1 MLVQVSGLESSIVLS
16 YQSLDL
22 DGSLFICTCLDITKL
37 LHMCRKKLI
46 VFLKYAHL
54 CRGVKFTPRVV
65 RLAPWK
71 AWDKIVHQGTN
82 YIPNEL
88 IFNNLIL
95 VFNILNV
102 IIKSS
107 IWVVKEQEY
116 AYGIEITSCCSTS
129 FFFFF
134 FFLNSQF
141 FYSKSSIQHQI

>member
-1 MLVQVSGLESSIVLS
+1 
-16 YQSLDL
+16 
-22 DGSLFICTCLDITKL
+22 
-37 LHMCRKKLI
+37 MCRKKLI
-46 VFLKYAHL
+46 VFLKY
-54 CRGVKFTPRVV
+54 
-65 RLAPWK
+65 

-107 IWVVKEQEY
+107 IWMVNEQEY

-134 FFLNSQF
+134 
-141 FYSKSSIQHQI
+141 